1 MNHTLLYIYR
11 VADFRFSVRV
21 PTELDM
27 ESLLPSFLPFRWEE
41 EGEEL
46 FHLDA
51 SHASLPDDG
60 TAVQWE
66 ESVNDMGYTRLMKT
80 DNGYRI
86 HIRFTEQG
94 VEHVLQANPRFT
106 KVQAVI
112 HWNDPYAGQVL
123 CSMLRMVYSM
133 AVVYHRAISIHASVV
148 QLEGK
153 GYLFM
158 GKSGTGKSTHSAL
171 WQATFEG
178 CELLNDDNPTLRLME
193 NEVWVYGTPWSGKT
207 PCYKNK
213 HYPLA
218 GMVRLKQAQQNRYTD
233 RKDIT
238 AFITILPGCSVI
250 RKDTQQYDTLCAT
263 LLEIIEKVKV
273 GTLECLPDRDAAL
286 VCWGAVFG
294 ERVSG

>member
-21 PTELDM
+21 PVELDM

-94 VEHVLQANPRFT
+94 MEHVLQANPRFT

-207 PCYKNK
+207 PCYKNAS
-213 HYPLA
+213 YPLA

-273 GTLECLPDRDAAL
+273 GTLECLPDREAAFL
-286 VCWGAVFG
+286 CF
-294 ERVSG
+294 ERLKG

>member
-21 PTELDM
+21 PAQLDM
-27 ESLLPSFLPFRWEE
+27 ESLLPTFLPFRWEE

-94 VEHVLQANPRFT
+94 VEHVLLADIRFT

-178 CELLNDDNPTLRLME
+178 CELLNDDNPTLRLTE
-193 NEVWVYGTPWSGKT
+193 EGVKVYGTPWSGKT
-207 PCYKNK
+207 PCYKNAS
-213 HYPLA
+213 YPLA
-218 GMVRLKQAQQNRYTD
+218 GMVRLRQAKENRFSMQTE
-233 RKDIT
+233 T
-238 AFITILPGCSVI
+238 GAFITVLPGCSVI
-250 RKDTQQYDTLCAT
+250 RKDENHYDALCAT
-263 LLEIIEKVKV
+263 LIELTGMVRI
-273 GTLECLPDRDAAL
+273 GTLECLPDKEAAL
-286 VCWGAVFG
+286 VCF
-294 ERVSG
+294 ERLKG

>member
-1 MNHTLLYIYR
+1 MSNTLLYIYR
-11 VADFRFSVRV
+11 VADFRCSVRV
-21 PTELDM
+21 PAELDM

-178 CELLNDDNPTLRLME
+178 CELLNDDNPTLRLTE
-193 NEVWVYGTPWSGKT
+193 EGVKVYGTPWSGKT

-263 LLEIIEKVKV
+263 LLEVIEKVKV
-273 GTLECLPDRDAAL
+273 GTLECLPDREAAL
-286 VCWGAVFG
+286 VCF
-294 ERVSG
+294 ERLKG

>member
-1 MNHTLLYIYR
+1 MRNTLLYIYK
-11 VADFRFSVRV
+11 VAGFRFSVRV
-21 PTELDM
+21 PAELDM
-27 ESLLPSFLPFRWEE
+27 ESLLPSFLPFRCEE

-51 SHASLPDDG
+51 FHASLPEDG

-94 VEHVLQANPRFT
+94 VEHVLQTNPRFT

-148 QLEGK
+148 HLDGK
-153 GYLFM
+153 AYLFM

-178 CELLNDDNPTLRLME
+178 CELLNDDNPTLRLTAEGVMA
-193 NEVWVYGTPWSGKT
+193 YGTPWSGKT
-207 PCYKNK
+207 PCYKNSCF
-213 HYPLA
+213 PLA
-218 GMVRLKQAQQNRYTD
+218 GMVRLRQAQQNRYTEQ
-233 RKDIT
+233 KDIT
-238 AFITILPGCSVI
+238 AFITVLPGCSVI

-263 LLEIIEKVKV
+263 LLEVIEKVKV
-273 GTLECLPDRDAAL
+273 GTLECLPDRDAAM
-286 VCWGAVFG
+286 VCRLAVSG
-294 ERVSG
+294 ER

>member
-21 PTELDM
+21 PAELDM

-51 SHASLPDDG
+51 SHTSLPEDG

-148 QLEGK
+148 QQEGK

-207 PCYKNK
+207 PCYKNT

-218 GMVRLKQAQQNRYTD
+218 GMVRLRQAKMNRYNEQ
-233 RKDIT
+233 KDIT
-238 AFITILPGCSVI
+238 AIIAVLPGCSVI
-250 RKDTQQYDTLCAT
+250 RKDTEQYDTLCNT
-263 LLEIIEKVKV
+263 LVELTGKVRV
-273 GTLECLPDRDAAL
+273 GTLECLPDREAAFL
-286 VCWGAVFG
+286 CF
-294 ERVSG
+294 ERLKVNG

>member
-21 PTELDM
+21 PAQLDM

-148 QLEGK
+148 QLGGK

-218 GMVRLKQAQQNRYTD
+218 GMVRLRQAKMNRYNEQ
-233 RKDIT
+233 KDIT
-238 AFITILPGCSVI
+238 AIIAVLPGCSVI
-250 RKDTQQYDTLCAT
+250 RKDTQQYDTLCNT
-263 LLEIIEKVKV
+263 LVELTGKVRV
-273 GTLECLPDRDAAL
+273 GTLECLPDRDAAFL
-286 VCWGAVFG
+286 CF
-294 ERVSG
+294 ERLKG

>member
-21 PTELDM
+21 PAQLDM

-41 EGEEL
+41 EGEVL

-148 QLEGK
+148 QLEGE

-218 GMVRLKQAQQNRYTD
+218 GMVRLRQAKMNRYNEQ
-233 RKDIT
+233 KDIT
-238 AFITILPGCSVI
+238 AIIAVLPGCSVI
-250 RKDTQQYDTLCAT
+250 RKDTEQYDTLCNT
-263 LLEIIEKVKV
+263 LVELTGKVRI

-286 VCWGAVFG
+286 VCF
-294 ERVSG
+294 ERLKG